1 MSCCSYWLL
10 KTEPAEWGWE
20 HQVANGGVSH
30 WDGVRNAQAQKHL
43 RSMRQ
48 GDLCFFY
55 HSGKHPA
62 VVGLVKVVRSFYP
75 DPSDGAG
82 KCGMVDVRELLA
94 LPSPVTLAVLKTE
107 PCMANWILLRQPRL
121 SVVPVSD
128 PIWNRICELG
138 ELSLPLPDEFNS
150 EIPPPPL
157 VDGSEE
163 KKNSSPDA
171 KKVRKK
177 KGARMPSKVDEIL
190 LPDVNPNSSSPSMQ
204 TREEHELCLPEV
216 KQLRKKGEKRSAM
229 GEANKFRSKAS
240 AQRST
245 KPDHSPSV
253 EGCEKIECLDSKEIQ
268 QPSTRKRIM
277 STEVPHDLVQDDVLR
292 RRSSRL
298 SRQETHRDS

>member
-1 MSCCSYWLL
+1 MC
-10 KTEPAEWGWE
+10 
-20 HQVANGGVSH
+20 
-30 WDGVRNAQAQKHL
+30 
-43 RSMRQ
+43 Q

-75 DPSDGAG
+75 DPSDAAG
-82 KCGMVDVRELLA
+82 KCGMVDVRELLV

-128 PIWNRICELG
+128 PVWNRICELG

-157 VDGSEE
+157 ADGSEE
-163 KKNSSPDA
+163 KKLSSPEA

-177 KGARMPSKVDEIL
+177 KGVRMPSKGNEIL
-190 LPDVNPNSSSPSMQ
+190 LPDVNPNSSSPSLQ
-204 TREEHELCLPEV
+204 TSEEHELCLPEV

-268 QPSTRKRIM
+268 QPPTRKRIM

-298 SRQETHRDS
+298 SRQEIHRDS

>member
-1 MSCCSYWLL
+1 MRYVVELNMSCSYWLL
-10 KTEPAEWGWE
+10 KTEPGEWGWT
-20 HQVANGGVSH
+20 HQAANGGVSH

-75 DPSDGAG
+75 DPSDAAG

-128 PIWNRICELG
+128 PVWNRICELG

-157 VDGSEE
+157 ADVSEE
-163 KKNSSPDA
+163 KKLSSPDA

-177 KGARMPSKVDEIL
+177 KGARMPSKGDEIL
-190 LPDVNPNSSSPSMQ
+190 LPDENPNSSSPCLQIS
-204 TREEHELCLPEV
+204 EEHELCLPEV
-216 KQLRKKGEKRSAM
+216 KQLRKKGEKRSAT

-253 EGCEKIECLDSKEIQ
+253 EGCEGIQ
-268 QPSTRKRIM
+268 QPPTRKRIM
-277 STEVPHDLVQDDVLR
+277 STEAPHDLVEDGVLR

-298 SRQETHRDS
+298 SRQEIHRDS

>member
-1 MSCCSYWLL
+1 MSCSYWLL
-10 KTEPAEWGWE
+10 KTEPVEWGWE
-20 HQVANGGVSH
+20 HQAANGGLSH

-75 DPSDGAG
+75 DPSDAAG

-94 LPSPVTLAVLKTE
+94 LPSPVTLAVLKME

-128 PIWNRICELG
+128 PVWNRICELG

-150 EIPPPPL
+150 EIPPSPRA
-157 VDGSEE
+157 DGSEE
-163 KKNSSPDA
+163 KKISSPDD
-171 KKVRKK
+171 KKVLKK
-177 KGARMPSKVDEIL
+177 KGARMPSKGDEIL
-190 LPDVNPNSSSPSMQ
+190 LPDVNPNSSPSLQ
-204 TREEHELCLPEV
+204 TSEEHELCLPEV
-216 KQLRKKGEKRSAM
+216 KQLRKKGGKRSAM
-229 GEANKFRSKAS
+229 EEANKFRSKAS
-240 AQRST
+240 AKRNT
-245 KPDHSPSV
+245 KPD
-253 EGCEKIECLDSKEIQ
+253 EGYEKIECLDSKEIQ
-268 QPSTRKRIM
+268 LPPTRKRIM

-298 SRQETHRDS
+298 SRQEIHRDS